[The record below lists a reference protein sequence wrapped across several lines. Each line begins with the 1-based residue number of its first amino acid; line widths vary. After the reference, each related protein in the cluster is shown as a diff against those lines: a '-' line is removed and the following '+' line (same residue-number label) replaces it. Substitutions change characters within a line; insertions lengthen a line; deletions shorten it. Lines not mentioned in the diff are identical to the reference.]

1 MNLTLHQSIV
11 EHWHCRYEE
20 LQLSSNDFY
29 TALEKELKA
38 KAFPNVVYHRELLTE
53 HGFLSRKREYLVV
66 SCGEYKF
73 VICAAPFGRNFFFSW
88 YLEHYLSFLCFM
100 PIIGKWVLKSET
112 NKTYFEFDSGIMFK
126 ESIKQVVNTVLEEV
140 AKTKGV
146 RDNQQAVISLN

>member
-1 MNLTLHQSIV
+1 
-11 EHWHCRYEE
+11 
-20 LQLSSNDFY
+20 
-29 TALEKELKA
+29 
-38 KAFPNVVYHRELLTE
+38 
-53 HGFLSRKREYLVV
+53 
-66 SCGEYKF
+66 
-73 VICAAPFGRNFFFSW
+73 
-88 YLEHYLSFLCFM
+88 M